1 MSSNSVLCME
11 LELQTN
17 NVIIIVEWRK
27 YDVHSGKRRTAV
39 LKWDV
44 PGGSRDG
51 FTGPGEMAVCSRV
64 DIGLSR
70 GLSLR
75 GKGRLI
81 CLEH

>member
-39 LKWDV
+39 LKWEV
-44 PGGSRDG
+44 PGGS
-51 FTGPGEMAVCSRV
+51 TGPGEMAVCSRV

-70 GLSLR
+70 SLSLR
-75 GKGRLI
+75 AKGRLI